1 MALIEWNQL
10 SADLKTYGLLTG
22 SLNISGSVNLDG
34 DLLPAVA
41 EIHDIGSTSLP
52 FRDLYL
58 TTGSLKFVKGGVVQA
73 TVTAVKE
80 GIQVGNIKITTG
92 SIDIVNNAGT
102 TISTVAQASS
112 SAGDVTG
119 TEVDPIVFSPTG
131 SFVATT
137 NDIQITGSAI
147 ITSEVTASS
156 GIRAVGDSVVAG
168 DLQVND
174 DLIVSQYISHKGDAN
189 TRFNFTDD
197 RVQLEAGG
205 INFFGAHKKDATPHL
220 FTINNGGNH
229 IDFQIKDNDGDTLFR
244 TDADSD
250 NVLFPDAVKIS
261 GSAAST
267 GSFGE
272 LIVDSNITAGGNLT
286 IQGTTTTIDTTNLTI
301 KDKFAVFASGST
313 SAVDGGIIISKQADG
328 AGFALGYD
336 SGTSRWGLDNDLAIG
351 ATDISPDSYLGLV
364 TYSTSAPST
373 APTYGGAS
381 TGYGAIHVKS
391 DTGDIYIYS

>member
-41 EIHDIGSTSLP
+41 EIHDIGSTTLP

-73 TVTAVKE
+73 TVSAVKE

-102 TISTVAQASS
+102 TITTVAQASS

-119 TEVDPIVFSPTG
+119 TETDPNIFATTG

-137 NDIQITGSAI
+137 NNTQITGS
-147 ITSEVTASS
+147 
-156 GIRAVGDSVVAG
+156 
-168 DLQVND
+168 
-174 DLIVSQYISHKGDAN
+174 LIVS
-189 TRFNFTDD
+189 
-197 RVQLEAGG
+197 
-205 INFFGAHKKDATPHL
+205 
-220 FTINNGGNH
+220 
-229 IDFQIKDNDGDTLFR
+229 
-244 TDADSD
+244 SD
-250 NVLFPDAVKIS
+250 L
-261 GSAAST
+261 
-267 GSFGE
+267 
-272 LIVDSNITAGGNLT
+272 TAGGNLT
-286 IQGTTTTIDTTNLTI
+286 VQGTTTTIDTTNLTI
-301 KDKFAVFASGST
+301 EDKFAVFASGST
-313 SAVDGGIIISKQADG
+313 SATDGGLIISKQADG

-336 SGTSRWGLDNDLAIG
+336 SGTSRWGLDNDLAIN
-351 ATDISPDSYLGLV
+351 ATNLVPDSYIGV
-364 TYSTSAPST
+364 VNYSTSVPST

-381 TGYGAIHVKS
+381 NGYGAIHVET

>member
-1 MALIEWNQL
+1 MALIHSKQL
-10 SADLKTYGLLTG
+10 NPRLTG
-22 SLNISGSVNLDG
+22 SFTVSGSITG
-34 DLLPAVA
+34 DS
-41 EIHDIGSTSLP
+41 ES
-52 FRDLYL
+52 
-58 TTGSLKFVKGGVVQA
+58 
-73 TVTAVKE
+73 
-80 GIQVGNIKITTG
+80 
-92 SIDIVNNAGT
+92 
-102 TISTVAQASS
+102 
-112 SAGDVTG
+112 
-119 TEVDPIVFSPTG
+119 TG
-131 SFVATT
+131 SF
-137 NDIQITGSAI
+137 GRL
-147 ITSEVTASS
+147 EVSS
-156 GIRAVGDSVVAG
+156 GKVSG

-205 INFFGAHKKDATPHL
+205 INFFGAHKKDSQPHL

-244 TDADSD
+244 TDADGD

>member
-73 TVTAVKE
+73 TVSAVKE

-131 SFVATT
+131 SFVATS
-137 NDIQITGSAI
+137 NDVQISGSTI
-147 ITSEVTASS
+147 VTQLTAS
-156 GIRAVGDSVVAG
+156 GV
-168 DLQVND
+168 QVNGTLTAND
-174 DLIVSQYISHKGDAN
+174 DLIVGEYISHKGDAN

-205 INFFGAHKKDATPHL
+205 INFFGAHKKDSAPHL

-229 IDFQIKDNDGDTLFR
+229 IDFQIKDNDGDTLFK

>member
-1 MALIEWNQL
+1 MAK
-10 SADLKTYGLLTG
+10 LKAKQIVDIQDSIFQPTG
-22 SLNISGSVNLDG
+22 SVESTAANLSLSGSLVVTSSVVDFTGTPAISGSTFSGSFAGSGAGLTGIPSTGIDG
-34 DLLPAVA
+34 QL
-41 EIHDIGSTSLP
+41 
-52 FRDLYL
+52 
-58 TTGSLKFVKGGVVQA
+58 
-73 TVTAVKE
+73 
-80 GIQVGNIKITTG
+80 GIFSQTG
-92 SIDIVNNAGT
+92 SI
-102 TISTVAQASS
+102 Q
-112 SAGDVTG
+112 
-119 TEVDPIVFSPTG
+119 
-131 SFVATT
+131 ATT
-137 NDIQITGSAI
+137 NNIEVTGSAI
-147 ITSEVTASS
+147 FTGEVTASS
-156 GIRAVGDSVVAG
+156 GIRAVGDSVIAG

-205 INFFGAHKKDATPHL
+205 INFFGAHKKDSQPHL

-229 IDFQIKDNDGDTLFR
+229 IDFQIKDNDGVTLFK

>member
-1 MALIEWNQL
+1 M
-10 SADLKTYGLLTG
+10 
-22 SLNISGSVNLDG
+22 
-34 DLLPAVA
+34 
-41 EIHDIGSTSLP
+41 
-52 FRDLYL
+52 
-58 TTGSLKFVKGGVVQA
+58 
-73 TVTAVKE
+73 TA
-80 GIQVGNIKITTG
+80 
-92 SIDIVNNAGT
+92 
-102 TISTVAQASS
+102 
-112 SAGDVTG
+112 
-119 TEVDPIVFSPTG
+119 
-131 SFVATT
+131 
-137 NDIQITGSAI
+137 
-147 ITSEVTASS
+147 
-156 GIRAVGDSVVAG
+156 
-168 DLQVND
+168 ND
-174 DLIVSQYISHKGDAN
+174 DLIVGEYISHKGDAN
-189 TRFNFTDD
+189 TRLNFTDD

-205 INFFGAHKKDATPHL
+205 INFFGAHKKDSAPHL

-229 IDFQIKDNDGDTLFR
+229 IDFQIKDNDGDTLFK

-250 NVLFPDAVKIS
+250 NVLFPEAIKIS

-313 SAVDGGIIISKQADG
+313 TAVDGGIIISKQADG

-336 SGTSRWGLDNDLAIG
+336 SGPSRWGLDNDLAIG